1 LYSVTECTIIPKG
14 EGTTMIVNAGN
25 IVVSKKPAAIAF
37 VELRGHGPRQAEP
50 RAAVVYLL

>member
-1 LYSVTECTIIPKG
+1 
-14 EGTTMIVNAGN
+14 MIVNAGN